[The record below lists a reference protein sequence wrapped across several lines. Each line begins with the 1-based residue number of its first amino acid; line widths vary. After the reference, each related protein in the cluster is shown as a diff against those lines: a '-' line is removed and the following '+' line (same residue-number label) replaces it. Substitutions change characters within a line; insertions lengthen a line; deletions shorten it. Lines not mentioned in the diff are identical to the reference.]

1 MTAMTRE
8 FKLFYILG
16 LLTIVGCSQGGQ
28 HQDLKSYI
36 VETKDKPAGKIEEIP
51 AFKPFQAFVYSAASV
66 RSPFDRPL
74 DIQQRIFA
82 KSQKNIRPDLSR
94 TKEYL
99 ESFDFNSLS
108 MVGTLEQDG
117 ILWALIKDQAGGL
130 HRVTVDNYVGK
141 NHGRIIEAT
150 QTKIEVIEIVSDGLD
165 GWLERPRV
173 LALSEK
179 D

>member
-1 MTAMTRE
+1 MKI
-8 FKLFYILG
+8 FKRV
-16 LLTIVGCSQGGQ
+16 LLIGFVLISIGCSQGGQ
-28 HQDLKSYI
+28 HRDLRQYI
-36 VETKDKPAGKIEEIP
+36 SQTKEKPAGKIDEIP
-51 AFKPFQAFVYSAASV
+51 AFKPYQAFIYSAASI
-66 RSPFDRPL
+66 RSPFDKPL

-82 KSQKNIRPDLSR
+82 KSQKDIRPNLNR
-94 TKEYL
+94 TREYL

-108 MVGTLEQDG
+108 MVGTLEQNG
-117 ILWALIKDQAGGL
+117 TLWALIKDQSGGL
-130 HRVTVDNYVGK
+130 HRVTVDNFVGK
-141 NHGRIIEAT
+141 NHGRIVEAT